1 MVLFELTVQWISRI
15 LFRGEPVRTLICFKT
30 KHGTTE
36 KYMRWLAEG
45 LGADLKSFDE
55 IARSYDFSGY
65 DTIIV
70 SSGTYA
76 SFMPLTKFLKR
87 HWKNLS
93 NKKVIAVAV
102 GAAPADDPWSLKS
115 YNRIPE
121 HIREHIQY
129 VKIMGEPAGA
139 AKSEQPTAQKSPVK
153 LENLDAVFE
162 IVREANSN

>member
-1 MVLFELTVQWISRI
+1 MK
-15 LFRGEPVRTLICFKT
+15 TLICFKS

-36 KYMRWLAEG
+36 QYMEWLAEE
-45 LGADLKSFDE
+45 LDADLKSFDE
-55 IARSYDFSGY
+55 IARGYDFSGY
-65 DTIIV
+65 DMIVV

-76 SFMPLTKFLKR
+76 GFMPLTKFLKR
-87 HWKNLS
+87 HWDALS
-93 NKKVIAVAV
+93 SKKVIVVAV

-129 VKIMGEPAGA
+129 TKILGEPAGA
-139 AKSEQPTAQKSPVK
+139 AKTNQSADYENPVK

-162 IVREANSN
+162 IVREANDI